1 MSESKAQG
9 FDVRQFAASF
19 DSAATR
25 AGFQQEAIGAAE
37 DMPIVAYTKLTSKTR
52 PRIYLSAGMHGD
64 EPVPPIALLRMV
76 EDGVFDNRAAWILC
90 PMLNPSGL
98 ARGTRENSSGID
110 LNRDY
115 LNPTTS
121 EIRAHVAWLCRQ
133 QNFDLAINIH
143 EDWEA
148 KGFYLYELNPDRLP
162 SLAEIMIGA
171 VRQVCPID
179 PSPLIDGREAKGGII
194 RPEVDPVKEM
204 KAWPE
209 TVYLGAN
216 NTRLAYTIESPSSLS
231 PKEREA
237 ALRAALTAAIAAIA
251 SR

>member
-1 MSESKAQG
+1 MADFKALG

-19 DSAATR
+19 AVAAIR
-25 AGFQQEAIGAAE
+25 AGFQPETIGAAE
-37 DMPIVAYTKLTSKTR
+37 DVPIVAYTKLTSRVR
-52 PRIYLSAGMHGD
+52 PRIYLSAGIHGD
-64 EPVPPIALLRMV
+64 EPVPPVALLRMV
-76 EDGVFDNRAAWILC
+76 EDGVFDHRADWLLC

-115 LNPTTS
+115 LNPASS
-121 EIRAHVAWLCRQ
+121 EIRAHVAWLRRQ
-133 QNFDLAINIH
+133 QNFDLAINVH

-179 PSPLIDGREAKGGII
+179 PSPLIDGREASGGII
-194 RPEVDPVKEM
+194 RPAVNPENVSM
-204 KAWPE
+204 WPE
-209 TVYLGAN
+209 TIYLGAHH
-216 NTRLAYTIESPSSLS
+216 TRLAYTIESPSSFL
-231 PKEREA
+231 PGEREA
-237 ALRAALTAAIAAIA
+237 ALKAALTAAVAAIA